1 MPRLGSRVRVSFS
14 APKTKEVSRNADFT
28 FAPPTKSLSHSEEK
42 IYLTRYLLYA
52 VAHYRGGFFVY
63 ISLPQASSLP
73 MPDSSTWINGK
84 FRLIYIFCGSTEN
97 LDCFA
102 SRPPKPGFYGRK
114 VLACSHL
121 RRVLPQ
127 TRRRCT
133 TNHVQKP
140 FLMTAPAN
148 LGNFTTELSFLI
160 QVDSDLVVYSIQQ
173 KHSLVDP
180 KML

>member
-1 MPRLGSRVRVSFS
+1 MVEHNLAKVRVASSSLVFRS
-14 APKTKEVSRNADFT
+14 KTKEVSRNADFT
-28 FAPPTKSLSHSEEK
+28 FGK
-42 IYLTRYLLYA
+42 ISPDGVHHMSVVL
-52 VAHYRGGFFVY
+52 VHKVGFFVY

-73 MPDSSTWINGK
+73 MPDSSTWINGT
-84 FRLIYIFCGSTEN
+84 FRLIYIFCGSTES

-102 SRPPKPGFYGRK
+102 SHPPKPGFYGRI

-127 TRRRCT
+127 TRWRCT

-140 FLMTAPAN
+140 FLMTTPAN